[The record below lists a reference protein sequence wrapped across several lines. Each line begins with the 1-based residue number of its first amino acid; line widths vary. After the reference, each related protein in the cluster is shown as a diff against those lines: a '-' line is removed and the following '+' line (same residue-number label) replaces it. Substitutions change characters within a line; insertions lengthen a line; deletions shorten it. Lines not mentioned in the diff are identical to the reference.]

1 MLTIPIL
8 FVIGQFDIVKRQH
21 IESIS
26 KIMPVAKVM
35 ILRGHGHFVTY
46 TNPRK
51 FAQLITPF
59 LLGESMKG
67 INHVLSKLI
76 ILVITLVLITQLFIM
91 TREITWHAILSTMND
106 IAWWQMV
113 LLL

>member
-1 MLTIPIL
+1 MQLHVMSEPLDITRAQLKVLTIPIL

-59 LLGESMKG
+59 LLGGKHEG
-67 INHVLSKLI
+67 H
-76 ILVITLVLITQLFIM
+76 
-91 TREITWHAILSTMND
+91 
-106 IAWWQMV
+106 
-113 LLL
+113 

>member
-1 MLTIPIL
+1 
-8 FVIGQFDIVKRQH
+8 
-21 IESIS
+21 
-26 KIMPVAKVM
+26 
-35 ILRGHGHFVTY
+35 
-46 TNPRK
+46 
-51 FAQLITPF
+51 
-59 LLGESMKG
+59 MKG

-113 LLL
+113 LLLIAGFLVIMPMLFNDLILREWQGYGLTTSEIGRASCRERVFYSV